1 MYIGGGHVRDK
12 PLFIS
17 SVIVTVIYMAFIIVL
32 FTPLRGVFSPF
43 ITAAVLVYLLAP
55 FVRRLEK
62 WGVKSTAA
70 TFIVYAVILTA
81 GSFILLY
88 AAPKIYSAV
97 LKIAELLAQYMTD
110 AAGERLRGALF
121 EGGMGRIYTT
131 VISATK
137 GALNTIVSF
146 AAAFYILCDM
156 KNVKEALKEFIPL
169 KLVAP
174 LRVISDDVKSSFDS
188 FFTGQLL
195 IAAILFVIDG
205 IFLYAVKIPY
215 SWGLAFI
222 AAVLDI
228 IPYAGATVAIGIIIL
243 ITIISAKEKLLVVVT
258 GLLLIQ
264 QLENNYITP
273 KISSETLAIHP
284 AVTVLA
290 LYTGAYGGFWGILL
304 AIPLVCVFKRLF
316 IRFIQAII

>member
-1 MYIGGGHVRDK
+1 MRDK

-17 SVIVTVIYMAFIIVL
+17 CVISAVIYMVFIIVL

-43 ITAAVLVYLLAP
+43 VTLMVLVYLLAP
-55 FVRRLEK
+55 LVRRLEK

-70 TFIVYAVILTA
+70 TFIVYALILAA
-81 GSFILLY
+81 GAFALLY

-97 LKIAELLAQYMTD
+97 LKIADLLSQYMTD
-110 AAGERLRGALF
+110 AVGERLRGTLF
-121 EGGMGRIYTT
+121 SGGMGRIYTT
-131 VISATK
+131 VVSATK
-137 GALNTIVSF
+137 GTLNAIVSF
-146 AAAFYILCDM
+146 VGAFYILCDM
-156 KNVKEALKEFIPL
+156 KNVKNAFGEFIPQ

-174 LRVISDDVKSSFDS
+174 LRVIGDDVKSSFDS

-195 IAAILFVIDG
+195 IAAILFAIDG
-205 IFLYAVKIPY
+205 VFLYAVKIPY

-228 IPYAGATVAIGIIIL
+228 IPYAGATVAMGIIIL
-243 ITIISAKEKLLVVVT
+243 VTLISAKERLLVVII
-258 GLLLIQ
+258 GLLVIQ
-264 QLENNYITP
+264 QIENNFITP
-273 KISSETLAIHP
+273 KISSETLALHP

-290 LYTGAYGGFWGILL
+290 LYLGAYGGFWGILL

-316 IRFIQAII
+316 IRFIQAIM